1 MKASVGE
8 REIACL
14 RTNKKREGTIRERET
29 GTGTEGDKRG
39 RVVEMHG
46 WSWWVGV
53 GRVARICLLASIRAV
68 LLCLIAAK

>member
-1 MKASVGE
+1 MKASAGE

-29 GTGTEGDKRG
+29 GNGDGGRQTGKSCGDARL
-39 RVVEMHG
+39 
-46 WSWWVGV
+46 GV
-53 GRVARICLLASIRAV
+53 GVARICLLASIRAV